1 MIPIHFLQQIPLFT
15 WLSMSANAV
24 IRMSPQPLNVLKNLL
39 LEQQL
44 PHSGKQT
51 LSSPTREIPDTRKAL
66 GYLSKEVSVL
76 WPVPLAAL
84 ICEHTSWRKQLLQ
97 TGSLLTDVGLGNHGS
112 GAYSRHWDLSCL

>member
-1 MIPIHFLQQIPLFT
+1 
-15 WLSMSANAV
+15 MSANAV
-24 IRMSPQPLNVLKNLL
+24 IRTSPQPLKVLKNLL

-84 ICEHTSWRKQLLQ
+84 GDTCAPHGDSAKICEHTSWRKRLLQ
-97 TGSLLTDVGLGNHGS
+97 TGSLLTDVGLRDHGS
-112 GAYSRHWDLSCL
+112 GAHSRHWDLSCL